1 MAIAWSTAIVARM
14 FGAPASQAA
23 EPEAAPATTL
33 PAPVTTEAPAETTVP
48 PVPTMPEDGLVVLRY
63 TPVEKPKA
71 EIRRVVVTRPG
82 SGGTTTA
89 SSGGAAAPPP
99 PTTTTSSGS

>member
-1 MAIAWSTAIVARM
+1 MAIAWSTAMLARTL
-14 FGAPASQAA
+14 GAPASEAA
-23 EPEAAPATTL
+23 EAVTAPPATVPPPTTAAPPTT
-33 PAPVTTEAPAETTVP
+33 TTAA

-63 TPVEKPKA
+63 TPVEKPQP

-82 SGGTTTA
+82 SGSTATA
-89 SSGGAAAPPP
+89 SAGAAAPPP